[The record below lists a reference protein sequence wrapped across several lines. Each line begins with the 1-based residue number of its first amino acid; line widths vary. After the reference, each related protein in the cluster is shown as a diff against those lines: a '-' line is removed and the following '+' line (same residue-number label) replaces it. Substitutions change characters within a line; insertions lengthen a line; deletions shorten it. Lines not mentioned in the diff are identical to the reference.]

1 MLKHQI
7 RKKILKIRDEKYS
20 KSLNIDKKKIL
31 KIIQKANIKKP
42 VIGIYYPVNSEV
54 STKKIMEFL
63 EKKKF
68 TISLPILKNNIEME
82 FYKYKIK
89 DPLYI
94 NKYGI
99 PEPKK
104 KTKVKP
110 NILIIPLV
118 AFDKELN
125 RLGYGGGFYDRFL
138 FKMGK
143 NIIIKLGLAFSYQMI
158 KYVPIEKFDR
168 KLDVILTEKEIFET

>member
-20 KSLNIDKKKIL
+20 KSLNFDKKKIL
-31 KIIQKANIKKP
+31 KIIKKANIKKP
-42 VIGIYYPVNSEV
+42 LIGIYYPVNSEV
-54 STKKIMEFL
+54 STKKIINFL
-63 EKKKF
+63 EKKKIQ
-68 TISLPILKNNIEME
+68 ISLPILKNNIEME
-82 FYKYKIK
+82 FYKYKTN

-118 AFDKELN
+118 AFDKNLN

-138 FKMGK
+138 GRMGK
-143 NIIIKLGLAFSYQMI
+143 NIIIKLGLAFSHQMI
-158 KYVPIEKFDR
+158 KRVPTEKFDQ
-168 KLDVILTEKEIFET
+168 KLDFILTEKEIFKK

>member
-1 MLKHQI
+1 MLKNQI
-7 RKKILKIRDEKYS
+7 RKKILKIRNS
-20 KSLNIDKKKIL
+20 KHSRLLFIDKKKIL
-31 KIIQKANIKKP
+31 KIIKKANIKKP
-42 VIGIYYPVNSEV
+42 LIGIYYPVNSEV
-54 STKKIMEFL
+54 STIKIIDFL

-68 TISLPILKNNIEME
+68 EISLPILKNNIEME
-82 FYKYKIK
+82 FYKYKTN

-118 AFDKELN
+118 AFDKNLN

-138 FKMGK
+138 GRMGR

-158 KYVPIEKFDR
+158 KRVPTEKFDQN
-168 KLDVILTEKEIFET
+168 LDFILTEKEIFKK

>member
-1 MLKHQI
+1 MLKNQI
-7 RKKILKIRDEKYS
+7 RKKILKIRNAKNS
-20 KSLNIDKKKIL
+20 KILNIDQRKIL
-31 KIIQKANIKKP
+31 KIIQKFNIKKP
-42 VIGIYYPVNSEV
+42 VIGIYYSVNSEV
-54 STKKIMEFL
+54 NTKKIIDFL
-63 EKKKF
+63 EKKKIE
-68 TISLPILKNNIEME
+68 ISLPILKNNIEME
-82 FYKYKIK
+82 FYKYKTK

-118 AFDKELN
+118 AFDKKLN

-138 FKMGK
+138 CKMGK

-158 KYVPIEKFDR
+158 KYVPVEKFDR